1 MLTTDDIS
9 EHFLKVRNSKRQSAQ
24 PSKIPESEKI
34 IAETNKLNETLK
46 IINPTQQYRNY
57 LSDDDFNFILK
68 NNLVYE
74 LDDYKTNYSYK
85 QSNNF
90 DPEFNFN
97 TELQDTIMEF
107 FNDNFYNKNNMY
119 KFMRLINETFEQA
132 LGLFIKQFKLDN
144 DDIRLVFYNDIA
156 LRKIAEK
163 FIYTLPNKSNI
174 NLSGYF
180 DEYFNSEALEWY
192 VILHPELENYDHIH
206 SKLKF
211 YIAMIMKQ
219 LNLYID
225 LNRREIFDY
234 FKYNNGYKQYI
245 KLKLSSIIESVLNN
259 LEEHKRNSS
268 NFEVEETRIISNVHI
283 YRHDDK
289 PVLLNNNANK
299 HLFQI
304 NIIEKEDKVIYKQCL
319 SFSVLLKN
327 IYFNKKKEHREI
339 KQIISIPIQTFSIT
353 LGNKSDSFVQRLIIS
368 NENVRKYS
376 YVFSLEDVFV
386 FEGLSFKFICNVL
399 ESYAYNQ
406 EPWILKNWKHTYGRL
421 IFFYLIDLFTNVRSN
436 RIRNSIVTLSVK
448 YINLL
453 KDTNKEFSGGDEQ
466 ETNRIYE
473 MLLRKYKDK
482 LNIKI
487 IKLIENIHKYNFTYK
502 YNARFKEFIDF
513 IYNMLTVIENIF
525 RSVYDYCTQ
534 SNEVFEEKLYKGDI
548 KYLI

>member
-1 MLTTDDIS
+1 MLTTDDITD
-9 EHFLKVRNSKRQSAQ
+9 HFLKVRNAKRQEHQ
-24 PSKIPESEKI
+24 TSKVSESEKI
-34 IAETNKLNETLK
+34 ITKTNTLN
-46 IINPTQQYRNY
+46 PHQQHRNY
-57 LSDDDFNFILK
+57 LSDDDFKFILK

-85 QSNNF
+85 QSNNL

-119 KFMRLINETFEQA
+119 KHMRLINETFEQA
-132 LGLFIKQFKLDN
+132 LDLFIKQFKLDN

-180 DEYFNSEALEWY
+180 DEYFNSESLEWY
-192 VILHPELENYDHIH
+192 VILHPELENYDYIH

-245 KLKLSSIIESVLNN
+245 KLKLSSVIESVLNN

-268 NFEVEETRIISNVHI
+268 NFEVEETRILSNVHI
-283 YRHDDK
+283 YRHNDK
-289 PVLLNNNANK
+289 TVLLNNNANK

-339 KQIISIPIQTFSIT
+339 KQMISIPIQTFSIT

-386 FEGLSFKFICNVL
+386 FEGLSFKFICNIL
-399 ESYAYNQ
+399 ESHAYNE

-421 IFFYLIDLFTNVRSN
+421 IFFYLIDLFANVRSN
-436 RIRNSIVTLSVK
+436 RLRNSIVTLSVK

-453 KDTNKEFSGGDEQ
+453 KDTNKEFSKGDEQ
-466 ETNRIYE
+466 ETNKIYE
-473 MLLRKYKDK
+473 MFLRKYKDK
-482 LNIKI
+482 SNIKI
-487 IKLIENIHKYNFTYK
+487 IKLIENIHKYNVTYK

-513 IYNMLTVIENIF
+513 IYNILTVIENIF

-534 SNEVFEEKLYKGDI
+534 SNEVFEDKLYKGDI

>member
-1 MLTTDDIS
+1 MLTTDDITK
-9 EHFLKVRNSKRQSAQ
+9 HFLKVRNTKRQEHQ
-24 PSKIPESEKI
+24 TSKVYESEKI
-34 IAETNKLNETLK
+34 ITETNKLNKTT
-46 IINPTQQYRNY
+46 NPTQQYRNH

-85 QSNNF
+85 QSNNL

-119 KFMRLINETFEQA
+119 KSMRLINETFEQA

-144 DDIRLVFYNDIA
+144 DDIRLVFYNDIS

-192 VILHPELENYDHIH
+192 VILHPELENYDYIH

-245 KLKLSSIIESVLNN
+245 KLKLSSVIESVLNN

-289 PVLLNNNANK
+289 TVLLNNNANK

-339 KQIISIPIQTFSIT
+339 KQMISIPIQMFSIT

-386 FEGLSFKFICNVL
+386 FEGLSFKFICNIL

-421 IFFYLIDLFTNVRSN
+421 IFFYLIDLFVNVRSN

-453 KDTNKEFSGGDEQ
+453 KDTNKEFSRGDEQ

-513 IYNMLTVIENIF
+513 IYNILAVIENIF

>member
-1 MLTTDDIS
+1 MLTTDDITK
-9 EHFLKVRNSKRQSAQ
+9 HFLKVRNTKRQEHQ
-24 PSKIPESEKI
+24 TSKVYESEKI
-34 IAETNKLNETLK
+34 ITETNKLNKTT
-46 IINPTQQYRNY
+46 NPTQQYRNH

-85 QSNNF
+85 QSNNL

-119 KFMRLINETFEQA
+119 KSMRLINETFEQA

-144 DDIRLVFYNDIA
+144 DDIRLVFYNDIS

-192 VILHPELENYDHIH
+192 VILHPELENYDYIH

-245 KLKLSSIIESVLNN
+245 KLKLSSVIESVLNN

-289 PVLLNNNANK
+289 TVLLNNNANK

-327 IYFNKKKEHREI
+327 VYFNKNKEHREI
-339 KQIISIPIQTFSIT
+339 KQMISIPIQMFSIT

-386 FEGLSFKFICNVL
+386 FEGLSFKFICNIL

-421 IFFYLIDLFTNVRSN
+421 IFFYLIDLFVNVRSN

-453 KDTNKEFSGGDEQ
+453 KDTNKEFSRGDEQ

-513 IYNMLTVIENIF
+513 IYNILAVIENIF

>member
-1 MLTTDDIS
+1 MLTTDDITK
-9 EHFLKVRNSKRQSAQ
+9 HFLKVRNTKRQEHQ
-24 PSKIPESEKI
+24 TSKVYESEKI
-34 IAETNKLNETLK
+34 ITETNKLNKTT
-46 IINPTQQYRNY
+46 NPTQQYRNH

-85 QSNNF
+85 QSNNL

-119 KFMRLINETFEQA
+119 KSMRLINETFEQA

-144 DDIRLVFYNDIA
+144 DDIRLVFYNDIS

-192 VILHPELENYDHIH
+192 VILHPELENYDYIH

-245 KLKLSSIIESVLNN
+245 KLKLSSVIESVLNN

-289 PVLLNNNANK
+289 TVLLNNNANK

-339 KQIISIPIQTFSIT
+339 KQMISIPIQMFSIT

-386 FEGLSFKFICNVL
+386 FEGLSFKFICNIL

-421 IFFYLIDLFTNVRSN
+421 IFFYLIDLFVNVRSN

-453 KDTNKEFSGGDEQ
+453 KDTNKEFSKGDEE

-513 IYNMLTVIENIF
+513 IYNILAVIENIF